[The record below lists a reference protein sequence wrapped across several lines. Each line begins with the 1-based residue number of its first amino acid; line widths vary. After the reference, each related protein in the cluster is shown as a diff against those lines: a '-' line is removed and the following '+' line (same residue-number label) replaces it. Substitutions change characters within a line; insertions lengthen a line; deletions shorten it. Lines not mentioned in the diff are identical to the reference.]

1 MKCTIEKVDD
11 VYHIVCKYRGFN
23 VSFVFTPTTNSQKSE
38 VHLEAIAID
47 SRGWMYNMMKVDW
60 KKSDTLASRL
70 PDLQAIVIGFG
81 LQDDMSRF
89 VNDVVNTKMEN
100 MRSVGKLKYAIF
112 NGSDYFDNHD
122 DSGGIVNFRS
132 QVWMRASPDSAELEP
147 TTFERKD
154 LWLV

>member
-1 MKCTIEKVDD
+1 
-11 VYHIVCKYRGFN
+11 
-23 VSFVFTPTTNSQKSE
+23 
-38 VHLEAIAID
+38 
-47 SRGWMYNMMKVDW
+47 MMKVDW

-132 QVWMRASPDSAELEP
+132 QVWMRASPDSAELE
-147 TTFERKD
+147 R
-154 LWLV
+154 V